1 MAALLHQME
10 FPQVCHVLC
19 RHGPFNPSSSLRS
32 LELCHGLERSP
43 GDPLSRYASKISLF
57 IVGFFVIFA
66 PASLNRILN
75 MVGISQLW
83 SPWQDDDLFFEI
95 PSSRRQS
102 AEPPWN
108 SEMAP
113 QHKAATNIVKSLQ
126 IP

>member
-1 MAALLHQME
+1 ME

-19 RHGPFNPSSSLRS
+19 RHGPFKPSSSLRS

-75 MVGISQLW
+75 MVGISLR